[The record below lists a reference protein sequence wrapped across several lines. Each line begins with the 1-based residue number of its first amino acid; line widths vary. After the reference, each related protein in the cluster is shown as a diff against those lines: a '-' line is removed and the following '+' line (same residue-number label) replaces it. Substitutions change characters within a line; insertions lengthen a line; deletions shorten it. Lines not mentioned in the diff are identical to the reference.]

1 MSLLESARA
10 SVVQHQRAG
19 ELSSDQRAGAWSR
32 REVRKSQR
40 AWLRQNWQPVG
51 MVAGAFGVFCG
62 LAQIVRPDFLRPY
75 LVGAAVASAAWLVHY
90 VMVLTSG
97 IASKL
102 VGIIGET
109 WTNDQFKGLPRQGWH
124 VVNHVMLEN
133 RDVDH
138 VLLGPGGFYSIETKF
153 RSEWN
158 NVRRSAAEFAPQA
171 FEDAHSVAGR
181 IGRPR
186 GKVHA
191 LVVLWG
197 GGIGSIERE
206 PFEVGGV
213 TFCAGEFLRG
223 YLDSV
228 SFETVP
234 TRDVQAAFDT
244 LDRYVHRR
252 DGGEIALQGDFARG
266 PADAV
271 NDVLFALAAATGT
284 LMLLAQ
290 FMQLSPTGLWGVPA
304 AAAIVA
310 GSAWLRGTLRSS
322 PRVQRMTAAAM
333 TVALF
338 VSGLILVVWVIE
350 MVRR

>member
-1 MSLLESARA
+1 MSLLENARA
-10 SVVQHQRAG
+10 SVGQHQRSR
-19 ELSSDQRAGAWSR
+19 ELSSGQRAGAWSR
-32 REVRKSQR
+32 REVRKAQR
-40 AWLRQNWQPVG
+40 VWLRNHWQTVG
-51 MVAGAFGVFCG
+51 MVAGAFGIFCG
-62 LAQIVRPDFLRPY
+62 LAQLVRPDFLRPY

-109 WTNDQFKGLPRQGWH
+109 WTNDQFSGLPRQGWH
-124 VVNHVMLEN
+124 IVNHVMLEY

-138 VLLGPGGFYSIETKF
+138 VLLGPAGFYSIETKF
-153 RSEWN
+153 RSEWK
-158 NVRRSAAEFAPQA
+158 NVRRTAAEFAPQA

-181 IGRPR
+181 IGHPR

-197 GGIGSIERE
+197 GGVASIEPL

-223 YLDSV
+223 YLDSN
-228 SFETVP
+228 SYKSVP

-244 LDRYVHRR
+244 LDRYVQRR
-252 DGGEIALQGDFARG
+252 DGREIALQGDFARG
-266 PADAV
+266 PADAT
-271 NDVLFALAAATGT
+271 NDVLFALATATGT

-290 FMQLSPTGLWGVPA
+290 FMQLSPTGLWGLPA

-310 GSAWLRGTLRSS
+310 GSVWLRRTLRSS
-322 PRVQRMTAAAM
+322 PRVQRMTAAAT

-338 VSGLILVVWVIE
+338 VSGLLLVVWVIE